1 LAKRRTQAHPRW
13 DIAPRAFAYW
23 PSLTPPQLFVAS
35 FALLV
40 MLGTLGFKF
49 LPGLYQG
56 PGLSWLDACFMSTS
70 AVCITGLA
78 VVDVETYFTF
88 AGQAYV
94 LLLVQLGGLGMLTF
108 TSLIMIALGR
118 RLSLHEESLAG
129 SIYEVTPH
137 IDAKRLL
144 VDVARFTFTMEGIGA
159 LLLYLFWIP
168 RLGFAGALWPA
179 IFHSVTAFCNA
190 GFSTFRH
197 NLVDHQQNYPVLVVI
212 MALIIAGG
220 IGFLTMEEFY
230 LLFKARRQQLR
241 LRLSLHSRLV
251 IVTTIGLTLS
261 GWLLLCVFEW
271 KVGLKDMSVPG
282 KVVNGLFM
290 SVTARSAGFNS
301 IDYTTASDSGNFL
314 TILLMTIGGSPGSTA
329 GGIKT
334 TTFAIL
340 ALLAWSQ
347 LRGYTHATF
356 AGRSLRETTTD
367 RAIAM
372 FVISSGIVVIGVF
385 LLLASEHFH
394 SGPGRFLPWMFE
406 AVSAFNTA
414 GMTMGATH
422 QLSSLGRVLIIL
434 LMFVGRIGPLTIAS
448 AVSVRR
454 TGERGFRFAYEEVM
468 VD

>member
-1 LAKRRTQAHPRW
+1 MAKRRIQTHPRW
-13 DIAPRAFAYW
+13 DLAPRAIAYW
-23 PSLTPPQLFVAS
+23 PAFTPPQLFVAS
-35 FALLV
+35 FALLIT
-40 MLGTLGFKF
+40 LGTIGFKV

-56 PGLSWLDACFMSTS
+56 AGLSWLDACFMATS

-78 VVDVETYFTF
+78 VVNVETYFTF

-129 SIYEVTPH
+129 SQYEVTPH

-144 VDVARFTFTMEGIGA
+144 VDVVRFTFLMEGIGA
-159 LLLYLFWIP
+159 LLLYLCWLPSLGWI
-168 RLGFAGALWPA
+168 GALWPS

-190 GFSTFRH
+190 GFSTFGH
-197 NLVDHQQNYPVLVVI
+197 NLIDHQHNYPVLVVI

-220 IGFLTMEEFY
+220 IGFLTMEEIY
-230 LLFKARRQQLR
+230 LLWKAKRQR
-241 LRLSLHSRLV
+241 HNLRLSLHSRLV
-251 IVTTIGLTLS
+251 IVSSLGLTLG

-271 KVGLKDMSVPG
+271 QNSLKEMPVAS
-282 KVVNGLFM
+282 KIVNGLFM

-301 IDYTTASDSGNFL
+301 IDYAEASDSGNFL
-314 TILLMTIGGSPGSTA
+314 TILLMTVGGSPGSTA

-334 TTFAIL
+334 TTFSIL
-340 ALLAWSQ
+340 VLLAWSQ
-347 LRGYTHATF
+347 LRGYTHPTF

-372 FVISSGIVVIGVF
+372 FVISSGIVVTGVF
-385 LLLASEHFH
+385 LLNASEHFH

-414 GMTMGATH
+414 GTTMGATH
-422 QLSSLGRVLIIL
+422 QLSPAGRLLIIL
-434 LMFVGRIGPLTIAS
+434 LMFLGRIGPLTIA
-448 AVSVRR
+448 AALSVRR
-454 TGERGFRFAYEEVM
+454 IGQRGFRFAYEEVM